1 MSVINDGK
9 NDKNCVIGT
18 EKSVCES
25 ILQESVVVVCFTQMS
40 VTVARDFA
48 AVRISWVSVIARCL
62 QGES

>member
-1 MSVINDGK
+1 MIKIVSLGLKKVF
-9 NDKNCVIGT
+9 
-18 EKSVCES
+18 ES

-48 AVRISWVSVIARCL
+48 AVHISWMSVVARCL